1 AAFNFEEI
9 TRGMD
14 ETHHVPSGYTTD
26 QVIRWGDPLFDDSP
40 EFDPMNQ
47 SEAAQLRQF
56 GYNNDYLGFVALPTR
71 DDGVQRGL
79 LCVNH
84 EYVSS
89 LLMQPGI
96 AATYPASMTKEACL
110 TEMAAHG
117 GSVVEVELTDDGWK
131 PVVGSSYNR
140 RITAHTTPMKMTG
153 PAAGHDRVKTTE
165 DPSGLLVAG
174 TMNNCAG

>member
-1 AAFNFEEI
+1 MDHSENTTSNPRIAKGVRTIGDIVDERLSRRGFLTGMAATTGLMATGCATSDTSIPLSEIPESPQAAAFNFEEI

-56 GYNNDYLGFVALPTR
+56 GYNNDYLCFVALPTR
-71 DDGVQRGL
+71 DDGVQREL

-84 EYVSS
+84 
-89 LLMQPGI
+89 
-96 AATYPASMTKEACL
+96 
-110 TEMAAHG
+110 
-117 GSVVEVELTDDGWK
+117 
-131 PVVGSSYNR
+131 
-140 RITAHTTPMKMTG
+140 
-153 PAAGHDRVKTTE
+153 
-165 DPSGLLVAG
+165 
-174 TMNNCAG
+174 